1 MPPQSTNSKRP
12 AKLVRQI
19 VRAAHKLT
27 KLKRPPCWVSFYDV
41 VRVVGRADEEAISAA
56 LIYAVENNLLQLD
69 GAQPPHLVLVTDE
82 GAKLA
87 TGVA

>member
-12 AKLVRQI
+12 EKLVRQI
-19 VRAAHKLT
+19 VKAAHKLT
-27 KLKRPPCWVSFYDV
+27 KLKRPPCWVSLYDV
-41 VRVVGRADEEAISAA
+41 VRVVGRADEEAITEA

-69 GAQPPHLVLVTDE
+69 GQPPHLVRVTDE